1 MANEW
6 RHCVSI
12 SESPEIRHPHFQRFR
27 PNRQIQPVSPPRGR
41 RAKGCCKAAAQPV
54 SLVSQSEMNRRVI
67 ADITQSH
74 LAIISRQVI

>member
-41 RAKGCCKAAAQPV
+41 RAVAQRVAAKQQPIPFR
-54 SLVSQSEMNRRVI
+54 LFPNPK
-67 ADITQSH
+67 
-74 LAIISRQVI
+74 

>member
-1 MANEW
+1 MAAL
-6 RHCVSI
+6 R
-12 SESPEIRHPHFQRFR
+12 QYFR
-27 PNRQIQPVSPPRGR
+27 IARNPSSALSAFSSKPANSTGFPAARPPRR